1 MKNLILYESMK
12 ELKSNLMKIKFTKLK
27 TFKEYSEDIV
37 HIINIEEF
45 GLKRADYIILCES
58 IQKHISEDYGIKYM
72 FWDKYTCGFY
82 KITDE
87 KMINKINEYISKNVV
102 L

>member
-27 TFKEYSEDIV
+27 TFKGYSEDIV